1 MSPCSL
7 LLSLLLAAALQCERA
22 QCRRVMCSDRC
33 CSFIEGFP
41 VRLKELRTAFS
52 TIRDYY
58 EANDELE
65 TALLDEG
72 ILNHIKSPLGCHT
85 MDGILKFY
93 LGTVLP
99 TAMNNNNVKH
109 NNDFKSPIH
118 SIGNIFHE
126 LKKEINQCRNYFSC
140 KKPFDIND
148 LISSYKKMQ
157 DKGLYKAMG
166 ELDLLFNYIE
176 EYLVSQRRKH

>member
-7 LLSLLLAAALQCERA
+7 LLSLLLAAALQCEHA
-22 QCRRVMCSDRC
+22 QCRRVPCADRC
-33 CSFIEGFP
+33 CSFVEGFP

-58 EANDELE
+58 
-65 TALLDEG
+65 
-72 ILNHIKSPLGCHT
+72 
-85 MDGILKFY
+85 
-93 LGTVLP
+93 
-99 TAMNNNNVKH
+99 
-109 NNDFKSPIH
+109 
-118 SIGNIFHE
+118 
-126 LKKEINQCRNYFSC
+126 RNYFSC
-140 KKPFDIND
+140 KKPFDINN